1 MSLASVEGGR
11 VLAKNSVVLIV
22 SDSMQQTVWML
33 LLVCLQNLFHVLV
46 DVVRGLDR
54 GRQVHDRFPSDVS
67 LLMVILNL
75 NVNDMDRSVEVS
87 SSGQQIIADRVETS
101 FFTGNDD
108 VCDCLAL
115 LPPFWR
121 QFYSSVPVKHLQKPV
136 CGVKPRILG
145 LELFVNIV
153 VRRPE
158 CIDVWLVYCGT
169 R

>member
-1 MSLASVEGGR
+1 
-11 VLAKNSVVLIV
+11 
-22 SDSMQQTVWML
+22 ML
-33 LLVCLQNLFHVLV
+33 LLVCLQDLFHVLV
-46 DVVRGLDR
+46 DVVRGLDLSKTARSAAARKQKAVETYR

-87 SSGQQIIADRVETS
+87 SSGQQICPKISRHEECRMTRVPTIADRVETS

-136 CGVKPRILG
+136 CGVTT
-145 LELFVNIV
+145 V
-153 VRRPE
+153 
-158 CIDVWLVYCGT
+158 D
-169 R
+169 